1 MPFDVLTLGE
11 TLIALDAAEPGRIES
26 VRMLR
31 KTVGGTESNTAIGLA
46 RLGCRVAWVSRVAR
60 DPFGEEIL
68 KVLRGEGVD
77 VGAVVRVDDA
87 PTGLMIKERRTPTEV
102 HVHYWRRGSAA
113 AGLGPED
120 VDERLVAEAR
130 RVHLTGITLALGER
144 PRAAV
149 HKVLRCCAE
158 RGIPVS
164 FDPNLRRKLRPV
176 QESVADCREVFPFV
190 TDLLVGEREALA
202 CSGEASIP
210 AAIECLRGFG
220 IPAVVVKR
228 GGLGAVGARDSGG
241 SGGLKSEAG
250 TQAAGGHAQP
260 SGSPPVNQE
269 LVEEPADAA
278 VVAVDAVGSG
288 DAFNAGYLFG
298 QLRELGFRESV
309 ALGNW
314 VAARVAGHPGD
325 YEGLPTL
332 AEYEAHRDGTGTIT
346 R

>member
-1 MPFDVLTLGE
+1 MPLDVLTLGE

-149 HKVLRCCAE
+149 HKVLRCCAD

-176 QESVADCREVFPFV
+176 QESVADCAEVFPFV

-202 CSGEASIP
+202 CSGESSIP
-210 AAIECLRGFG
+210 AAIERLRGFG

-228 GGLGAVGARDSGG
+228 GGLGAVAARDG
-241 SGGLKSEAG
+241 
-250 TQAAGGHAQP
+250 
-260 SGSPPVNQE
+260 E

-298 QLRELGFRESV
+298 QLRELGLRESV

-314 VAARVAGHPGD
+314 VAARVAGHMGD

-332 AEYEAHRDGTGTIT
+332 AEYEAHRDGTGTVT

>member
-77 VGAVVRVDDA
+77 VGAVVRVDHA

-190 TDLLVGEREALA
+190 ADLLVGEREALA
-202 CSGEASIP
+202 CSGESSIP

-228 GGLGAVGARDSGG
+228 GGLGAVGARDG
-241 SGGLKSEAG
+241 
-250 TQAAGGHAQP
+250 
-260 SGSPPVNQE
+260 E

-332 AEYEAHRDGTGTIT
+332 AEYQAHRDGTGTVT

>member
-1 MPFDVLTLGE
+1 MALDLLTLGE

-31 KTVGGTESNTAIGLA
+31 KTIGGSESNTAIGLA

-77 VGAVVRVDDA
+77 VGAVLRVDGA
-87 PTGLMIKERRTPTEV
+87 PTGLMIKERRTPIEV

-120 VDERLVAEAR
+120 VDDRLVAEAR
-130 RVHLTGITLALGER
+130 RVHLTGITLSLGER

-158 RGIPVS
+158 RSIPVS

-176 QESVADCREVFPFV
+176 EESIADCQEVFPFV

-202 CSGEASIP
+202 CSGEATLP
-210 AAIECLRGFG
+210 AAVERLRDFG

-228 GGLGAVGARDSGG
+228 GGLGAVGARDG
-241 SGGLKSEAG
+241 
-250 TQAAGGHAQP
+250 
-260 SGSPPVNQE
+260 E

-298 QLRELGFRESV
+298 RLRELGFRESV

-314 VAARVAGHPGD
+314 VAGRVAGHPGD

-332 AEYEAHRDGTGTIT
+332 GEYEAHRDGTGTVT

>member
-77 VGAVVRVDDA
+77 VGAVVRVDHA

-158 RGIPVS
+158 RGVPVS

-176 QESVADCREVFPFV
+176 EESVADCREVFPFV
-190 TDLLVGEREALA
+190 ADLLVGEREALA
-202 CSGEASIP
+202 CSGESSIP

-228 GGLGAVGARDSGG
+228 GGLGAVGARDG
-241 SGGLKSEAG
+241 
-250 TQAAGGHAQP
+250 
-260 SGSPPVNQE
+260 E

-332 AEYEAHRDGTGTIT
+332 AEYQAHRDGTGTVT

>member
-1 MPFDVLTLGE
+1 MAVDLLTLGE
-11 TLIALDAAEPGRIES
+11 TLISLTAAEPGRIES
-26 VRMLR
+26 VRTLR
-31 KTVGGTESNTAIGLA
+31 KTIGGTESNTAIGLA
-46 RLGCRVAWVSRVAR
+46 RLGCRVAWLSRVSR

-77 VGAVVRVDDA
+77 VSAVVRVAGA
-87 PTGLMIKERRTPTEV
+87 PTGLMIKELRTPTEV

-120 VDERLVAEAR
+120 VDDRLLASAS

-149 HKVLRCCAE
+149 HKVLRRCAE
-158 RGIPVS
+158 LRVPVS
-164 FDPNLRRKLRPV
+164 FDPNLRRKLRPLA
-176 QESVADCREVFPFV
+176 ESVADCQEVFPFV
-190 TDLLVGEREALA
+190 TDLLVGEPEALA
-202 CSGEASIP
+202 CTGAASLP
-210 AAIECLRGFG
+210 AAVERLRGFG

-228 GGLGAVGARDSGG
+228 GPLGAVGAS
-241 SGGLKSEAG
+241 
-250 TQAAGGHAQP
+250 AA
-260 SGSPPVNQE
+260 E
-269 LVEEPADAA
+269 LVEEPADPG

-298 QLRELGFRESV
+298 QLRGLGFRESI
-309 ALGNW
+309 ATGNW
-314 VAARVAGHPGD
+314 VAGRVAGHPGD

-332 AEYEAHRDGTGTIT
+332 AEFEAHRGGGETVE

>member
-1 MPFDVLTLGE
+1 MPLDVLTLGE

-31 KTVGGTESNTAIGLA
+31 KTVAGAESNTAIGLA

-60 DPFGEEIL
+60 DPFGEEVL

-77 VGAVVRVDDA
+77 VGAVVRVDGA
-87 PTGLMIKERRTPTEV
+87 PTGLMIKERRTATEV
-102 HVHYWRRGSAA
+102 HVHYWRSGSAA

-130 RVHLTGITLALGER
+130 RVHLTGITLSLGER

-176 QESVADCREVFPFV
+176 
-190 TDLLVGEREALA
+190 
-202 CSGEASIP
+202 
-210 AAIECLRGFG
+210 
-220 IPAVVVKR
+220 
-228 GGLGAVGARDSGG
+228 
-241 SGGLKSEAG
+241 
-250 TQAAGGHAQP
+250 
-260 SGSPPVNQE
+260 
-269 LVEEPADAA
+269 ADAA

-314 VAARVAGHPGD
+314 VAARVTGHPGD

-332 AEYEAHRDGTGTIT
+332 AEYQAHRDGTGTVT

>member
-11 TLIALDAAEPGRIES
+11 TLVALDAAEPGRIES

-149 HKVLRCCAE
+149 HEVLRCCAE

-176 QESVADCREVFPFV
+176 GESVADCREVFPFV

-202 CSGEASIP
+202 CSGESSVP
-210 AAIECLRGFG
+210 AAIERLRGFG
-220 IPAVVVKR
+220 IAAVVVKR
-228 GGLGAVGARDSGG
+228 GGLGAVGARDG
-241 SGGLKSEAG
+241 
-250 TQAAGGHAQP
+250 
-260 SGSPPVNQE
+260 E

-298 QLRELGFRESV
+298 QLRELGLRESV

-314 VAARVAGHPGD
+314 VAGRVAGHPGD

-332 AEYEAHRDGTGTIT
+332 AEYEAHRDGTGTVT

>member
-1 MPFDVLTLGE
+1 
-11 TLIALDAAEPGRIES
+11 
-26 VRMLR
+26 
-31 KTVGGTESNTAIGLA
+31 
-46 RLGCRVAWVSRVAR
+46 
-60 DPFGEEIL
+60 
-68 KVLRGEGVD
+68 
-77 VGAVVRVDDA
+77 VVRVEGA

-102 HVHYWRRGSAA
+102 HVHYWRSGSAA

-130 RVHLTGITLALGER
+130 RVHLTGITLSLGER

-149 HKVLRCCAE
+149 HKLLRCCAG

-176 QESVADCREVFPFV
+176 QESIADCREVFPFV

-202 CSGEASIP
+202 CSGEASVP
-210 AAIECLRGFG
+210 AAIEALRGFG

-228 GGLGAVGARDSGG
+228 GGLGAVGARDG
-241 SGGLKSEAG
+241 
-250 TQAAGGHAQP
+250 
-260 SGSPPVNQE
+260 E
-269 LVEEPADAA
+269 LVDEPADAA
-278 VVAVDAVGSG
+278 VVALDAVGSG
-288 DAFNAGYLFG
+288 DAFNAGYLFARLRG
-298 QLRELGFRESV
+298 LGLRESL

-314 VAARVAGHPGD
+314 VAGRVAGHLGD

-332 AEYEAHRDGTGTIT
+332 AEYEAHRDGSGTVT

>member
-1 MPFDVLTLGE
+1 MTLDLLTLGE
-11 TLIALDAAEPGRIES
+11 TLIALTAAEPGRIES
-26 VRMLR
+26 VRTLR
-31 KTVGGTESNTAIGLA
+31 KTIGGTESNTAIGLA
-46 RLGCRVAWVSRVAR
+46 RLGCRVGWVSRVAR

-77 VGAVVRVDDA
+77 VSAVVRVDGA
-87 PTGLMIKERRTPTEV
+87 PTGLMIKELRTPTEV

-120 VDERLVAEAR
+120 VDDQLVASAG

-149 HKVLRCCAE
+149 HKVLRRCAE
-158 RGIPVS
+158 LRIPVS

-176 QESVADCREVFPFV
+176 DESVADCQEVFPFV
-190 TDLLVGEREALA
+190 TDLLVGEPEALA
-202 CSGEASIP
+202 CTG
-210 AAIECLRGFG
+210 AAGLMAAVEQLRGLG
-220 IPAVVVKR
+220 IPQVVVKR
-228 GGLGAVGARDSGG
+228 GRAGALGAREG
-241 SGGLKSEAG
+241 
-250 TQAAGGHAQP
+250 
-260 SGSPPVNQE
+260 E
-269 LVEEPADAA
+269 LVEAPADPG

-298 QLRELGFRESV
+298 RLRGLGFRESI
-309 ALGNW
+309 AAGNW
-314 VAARVAGHPGD
+314 VAGRVAGHPGD

-332 AEYEAHRDGTGTIT
+332 AEFEAYREGTGPVE

>member
-1 MPFDVLTLGE
+1 MTLDVLTLGE
-11 TLIALDAAEPGRIES
+11 TLIALDAAELGRIES
-26 VRMLR
+26 VRTLR
-31 KTVGGTESNTAIGLA
+31 KTIGGTESNTAIGLA

-77 VGAVVRVDDA
+77 VGSVVRVDGA
-87 PTGLMIKERRTPTEV
+87 PTGLMIKERRTPSEV
-102 HVHYWRRGSAA
+102 HVHYWRGGSAA

-120 VDERLVAEAR
+120 VDDRLVAEAR

-176 QESVADCREVFPFV
+176 RESVADCQEVFPFV

-202 CSGEASIP
+202 CSGEATVP
-210 AAIECLRGFG
+210 AAVERLRGFG

-228 GGLGAVGARDSGG
+228 GSLGAVGARDG
-241 SGGLKSEAG
+241 E
-250 TQAAGGHAQP
+250 QF
-260 SGSPPVNQE
+260 
-269 LVEEPADAA
+269 EEPPQAG

-314 VAARVAGHPGD
+314 VAGQVAGQQGD

-332 AEYEAHRDGTGTIT
+332 AEYEAHRDGTGTVT

>member
-1 MPFDVLTLGE
+1 MPLDVLTLGE

-31 KTVGGTESNTAIGLA
+31 KTVAGAESNTAIGLA

-60 DPFGEEIL
+60 DPFGEEVL

-77 VGAVVRVDDA
+77 VGAVVRVDGA
-87 PTGLMIKERRTPTEV
+87 PTGLMIKERRTATEV
-102 HVHYWRRGSAA
+102 HVHYWRSGSAA

-130 RVHLTGITLALGER
+130 RVHLTGITLSLGER

-176 QESVADCREVFPFV
+176 SESVADCQEVFPFV

-202 CSGEASIP
+202 CSREAGVP
-210 AAIECLRGFG
+210 AAIERLRGFG

-228 GGLGAVGARDSGG
+228 GRLGAVGARDG
-241 SGGLKSEAG
+241 
-250 TQAAGGHAQP
+250 
-260 SGSPPVNQE
+260 E

-314 VAARVAGHPGD
+314 VAARVTGHPGD

-332 AEYEAHRDGTGTIT
+332 AEYQAHRDGTGTVT